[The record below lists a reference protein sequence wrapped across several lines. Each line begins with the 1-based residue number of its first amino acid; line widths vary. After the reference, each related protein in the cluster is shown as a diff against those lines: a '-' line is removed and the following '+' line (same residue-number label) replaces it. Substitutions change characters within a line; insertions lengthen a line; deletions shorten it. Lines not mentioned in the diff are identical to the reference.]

1 MSELIV
7 EKDGKTTIFTINRPD
22 AKNAIN
28 SEVANEMMAK
38 FAEFDASDQRV
49 AIITATGNYFS
60 CGADLRDLPMLWK
73 TFPSLGIRTEK
84 PVISAVNGDCIGGAF
99 IMTVLSDLCVASEN
113 AVFHYPEA
121 KFGVTGGVAAT
132 LAGRIPHKVAMDIL
146 LMCTPISAQRAYE
159 VGLVNRVVPQGE
171 ALSTALKMAR
181 ELEDMAPLVLK
192 LLKRFV
198 IDTLPVSPSEV
209 KARAD
214 RDLEVIRA
222 SEDRAAGVKAL
233 YDGSIPTFH
242 GR

>member
-1 MSELIV
+1 MGGLTVSN
-7 EKDGKTTIFTINRPD
+7 DGKTTIFTINRPD

-49 AIITATGNYFS
+49 AIITAEGDYFS
-60 CGADLRDLPMLWK
+60 CGADLKDLPILWK
-73 TFPSLGIRTEK
+73 AFPSLGITTEK
-84 PVISAVNGDCIGGAF
+84 PVISAVTGDCIGAAF
-99 IMTVLSDLCVASEN
+99 MMTVLSDLCVASEN

-132 LAGRIPHKVAMDIL
+132 LAARIPHKIAMDIL

-159 VGLVNRVVPQGE
+159 VGFVNRVVPQGQ
-171 ALSTALKMAR
+171 ALAAALEMAR
-181 ELEDMAPLVLK
+181 EMETMAPLVLK
-192 LLKRFV
+192 TLKRFV
-198 IDTLPVSPSEV
+198 IDTLPVSPSELR
-209 KARAD
+209 ARAD

-222 SEDRAAGVKAL
+222 SEDRVAGVKAL
-233 YDGSIPTFH
+233 YDGTIPTFY